1 MNLFKRLNKKRVYF
15 PLAAFII
22 TIAVTVMIWNDLA
35 KTHEQ
40 LIKENL
46 VQIGNSTSQKFQ
58 SILNYDI
65 EGLENLKNRL
75 EFTNGSHFEYWEKD
89 AQLLLEQNP
98 SFHFIEWIDSNMIIR
113 NIVPLNENKA
123 ALNLDISK
131 IGYRSKEWKE
141 HAKNGVI
148 NITPWSKMTQGGHA
162 FLIDVPVNIDGEF
175 QGTITAG
182 MDFLD
187 HLNNF
192 AEELN
197 QYEIE
202 LRDYEGTL
210 FYDYNAQTN
219 DKASSNVDFVYE
231 ETILIDKLHSK
242 YWSFKMYPTDALF
255 LNDRSF
261 FIKYFLVTG
270 IFLALLI
277 ASLIYFYFRAKNE
290 VLRTTETNKALLKSN
305 KKLNKEQKKAKKA
318 SRIKTEFLSNMSHE
332 IRTPLHAIL
341 GFVQILK
348 SSKLNETDKNNIDL
362 LDASS
367 KSLLSIVND
376 ILTIDKIES
385 GTIQLEESYFN
396 PSQKI
401 QELTNT
407 YSHLF
412 SEKGLYIHS
421 NFKEPF
427 GVNVLG
433 DQNKLSQIFINIIKN
448 ASKFT
453 VEGGVTISYSEK
465 QKDNKLN
472 VNITIEDT
480 GIGIPK
486 SKMNTIFD
494 RFAQID
500 SSLKKQHE
508 GSGLGLAISKDLATK
523 LGGTILVHRNQ
534 KQGSK
539 FEISV
544 VFEVAKDRSVFGI
557 KETYKNLD
565 LSHLTALIVDDN
577 KINIVI
583 LKKILEDVN
592 IKVDTAL
599 NGKVALGKIKTRNYN
614 MVFMDIHMPEMDGFE
629 ATKLV
634 RKFNTELKIF
644 GLSANVTPEAIEKA
658 FDCGMNNYISKPFTK
673 EQLYNL
679 ILINLE
685 YNELQPNTTLN
696 NIYSEDTL
704 IKLYG
709 KSPK

>member
-22 TIAVTVMIWNDLA
+22 TLVFTILIWNDLA
-35 KTHEQ
+35 KSHEL

-46 VQIGNSTSQKFQ
+46 VQIGKSTSEKFQ

-113 NIVPLNENKA
+113 NIVPLNENKG

-131 IGYRSKEWKE
+131 IGYRNIEWKE
-141 HAKNGVI
+141 HAKNDVI
-148 NITPWSKMTQGGHA
+148 NITPWSKMTQGGYA
-162 FLIDVPVNIDGEF
+162 FLIDVPVNLDGEF

-182 MDFLD
+182 MDFSD
-187 HLNNF
+187 HLNSF

-210 FYDYNAQTN
+210 FYDYNAQTS

-261 FIKYFLVTG
+261 FIKYFLGTG

-277 ASLIYFYFRAKNE
+277 ASLIYFYFRAKDE
-290 VLRTTETNKALLKSN
+290 VLRTTETNKALLRSN

-318 SRIKTEFLSNMSHE
+318 SRVKTEFLSNMSHE

-348 SSKLNETDKNNIDL
+348 SSKLNDTDKNNIDL

-412 SEKGLYIHS
+412 SEKGLYIQS

-453 VEGGVTISYSEK
+453 VEGGVTISYREK
-465 QKDNKLN
+465 QKDNQLN

-486 SKMNTIFD
+486 SKLNTIFD

-534 KQGSK
+534 NQGSK

-544 VFEVAKDRSVFGI
+544 VFEVAKNHSVFGI

-599 NGKVALGKIKTRNYN
+599 NGKVALEKIKTRHYN

-629 ATKLV
+629 ATKRV

-644 GLSANVTPEAIEKA
+644 GLSANVTSEAIEKA

-685 YNELQPNTTLN
+685 YNELRPDTALH